1 MVMIMI
7 VTSLLTYTVAISED
21 IEPKTSIVD
30 EERMSYTSMQL
41 TQQGQGQLTPQEIML
56 MRPDD
61 HPAAWDIMWNDPAV
75 IQGKVIDYAALNLN
89 LPLIFGLAEEPRRDR
104 SR

>member
-1 MVMIMI
+1 
-7 VTSLLTYTVAISED
+7 
-21 IEPKTSIVD
+21 
-30 EERMSYTSMQL
+30 MSYTSMQL

-75 IQGKVIDYAALNLN
+75 MQGKVIDYAALDLTS
-89 LPLIFGLAEEPRRDR
+89 LSFTGLLR
-104 SR
+104 SQEGPITITMESMTQ